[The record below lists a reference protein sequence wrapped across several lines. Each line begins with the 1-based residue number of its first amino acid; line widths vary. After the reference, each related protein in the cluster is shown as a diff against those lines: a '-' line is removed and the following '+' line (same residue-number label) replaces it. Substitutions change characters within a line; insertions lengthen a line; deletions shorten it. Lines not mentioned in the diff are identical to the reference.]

1 MFRKLFAALLA
12 FCAAAAFAAVDV
24 NKASQA
30 ELEGIKGIGP
40 ALSTR
45 ILDER
50 KKAAFKDWA
59 DMAERVK
66 GVGEGNS
73 KKFSAAGLTVNGASY
88 QVAAKPAK
96 ASGTM
101 APVAKAQPA
110 PVKPVAAAAN
120 PTKK

>member
-1 MFRKLFAALLA
+1 MFKKLLTALLA
-12 FCAAAAFAAVDV
+12 FCAMTAFAAIDV

-59 DMAERVK
+59 EMAERVK
-66 GVGEGNS
+66 GIGEGNS

-88 QVAAKPAK
+88 QVAAKAAK
-96 ASGTM
+96 ASGTA
-101 APVAKAQPA
+101 APAAKAQPA
-110 PVKPVAAAAN
+110 PVKPVAATATPA
-120 PTKK
+120 KK